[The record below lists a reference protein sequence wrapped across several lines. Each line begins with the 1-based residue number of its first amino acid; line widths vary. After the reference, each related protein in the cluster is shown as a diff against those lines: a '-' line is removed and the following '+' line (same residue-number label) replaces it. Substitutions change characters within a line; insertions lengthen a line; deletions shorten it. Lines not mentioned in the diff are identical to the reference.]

1 MYERTREQSIS
12 YVGSQENSHSLQIG
26 AMTLA
31 TTATVIMFGYTEK
44 YYAERINSGCTQ
56 LSLR

>member
-31 TTATVIMFGYTEK
+31 TTATVIMFGYTENTMLK
-44 YYAERINSGCTQ
+44 GLIQDVLNS
-56 LSLR
+56 L